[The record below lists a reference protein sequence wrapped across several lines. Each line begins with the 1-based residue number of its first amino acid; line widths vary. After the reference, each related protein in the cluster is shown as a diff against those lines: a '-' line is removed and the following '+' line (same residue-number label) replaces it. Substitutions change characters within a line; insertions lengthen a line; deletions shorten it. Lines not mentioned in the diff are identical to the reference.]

1 MRAIALLLLIKI
13 NTVFADSVILDLTGN
28 SAIITIQQLDGGNH
42 TADVTLTGDGHDVWL
57 KQEGAGNHDATVDLS
72 NGGGSYDL
80 DLNQNSSSDLSFSIT
95 GTCVTTGGCSVSVS
109 QTQ

>member
-13 NTVFADSVILDLTGN
+13 NIVFADSVILDLTGN
-28 SAIITIQQLDGGNH
+28 SAIITIQQLDGGSH

-57 KQEGAGNHDATVDLS
+57 KQEGSGNHDASIDLS

-80 DLNQNSSSDLSFSIT
+80 DLNQNSSSDLTISVY
-95 GTCVTTGGCSVSVS
+95 GTCMTTAGCNMSIS
-109 QTQ
+109 QTE

>member
-1 MRAIALLLLIKI
+1 MRLIALLLLIKI

-42 TADVTLTGDGHDVWL
+42 TADVTLSGDGHDVWL
-57 KQEGAGNHDATVDLS
+57 KQEGAGNHDATLDLS

-80 DLNQNSSSDLSFSIT
+80 DLNQNSSSDLTISVS
-95 GTCVTTGGCSVSVS
+95 GTCMTIAGCNISIS
-109 QTQ
+109 QTE